1 MKKPRYVVIVP
12 DGMGDYPIPELGWK
26 TILQSARTPNM
37 DLIASRG
44 LIGTVRTVPSGFQ
57 AGSDVANLSALG
69 FDPVIYY
76 TGRAPLEAANI
87 GVALADGDV
96 AYRCNLVTLG
106 DGRMKDFSAQHIP
119 TPEAAALIRHI
130 DEHLG
135 GDRVR
140 FYPGTSYRHLMVWSG
155 GEAGPECTPPH
166 DISGREY
173 APYLPKGPGADFLI
187 ALMKQSQGLLQ
198 GHAVNRERLE
208 AGKLPATSIWL
219 WGQGTRPH
227 LPKFHD
233 TYGLKG
239 GIISAVDLL
248 KGIGIYLG
256 LEVITVPGA
265 TGYFDTNYEG
275 KAEYALKGLEH
286 LDFVFIHVEAPDEA
300 GHNGD
305 TKGKIQAVE
314 DVDRLIVGRILE
326 GLKRFP
332 RHHVMVLPDHY
343 TPISVRTHTSE
354 PVPFCIYTSEGR
366 QQGQGQAAQFDE
378 ETAGKSGRS
387 FSNGQELMAFF
398 LKKDG

>member
-1 MKKPRYVVIVP
+1 
-12 DGMGDYPIPELGWK
+12 MGDYPIPELGWK

-37 DLIASRG
+37 DLLASRG

-69 FDPVIYY
+69 FDPAIYY

-87 GVALADGDV
+87 GVALADGDI

-106 DGRMKDFSAQHIP
+106 DERMRDFSAQHIS
-119 TPEAAALIRHI
+119 TPEAAELIRYI
-130 DEHLG
+130 DDHLG

-140 FYPGTSYRHLMVWSG
+140 FYPGTSYRHLMVWSM
-155 GEAGPECTPPH
+155 GEVGPECTPPH

-173 APYLPKGPGADFLI
+173 GPYLPKGPGADFLI
-187 ALMKQSQGLLQ
+187 SLMKQSQVLLQ
-198 GHAVNRERLE
+198 EHPVNKMREE

-219 WGQGTRPH
+219 WGQGTRPN
-227 LPKFHD
+227 LPKFHEKF
-233 TYGLKG
+233 GLKG

-265 TGYFDTNYEG
+265 TGYLDTNYEG
-275 KAEYALKGLEH
+275 KAEYALRGLEH
-286 LDFVFIHVEAPDEA
+286 LDFVFIHIEAPDEA

-332 RHHVMVLPDHY
+332 SHHVMVLPDHY
-343 TPISVRTHTSE
+343 TPISVRTHTNE
-354 PVPFCIYTSEGR
+354 PVPFCIYSSDRRG
-366 QQGQGQAAQFDE
+366 QGQGRAACFDE